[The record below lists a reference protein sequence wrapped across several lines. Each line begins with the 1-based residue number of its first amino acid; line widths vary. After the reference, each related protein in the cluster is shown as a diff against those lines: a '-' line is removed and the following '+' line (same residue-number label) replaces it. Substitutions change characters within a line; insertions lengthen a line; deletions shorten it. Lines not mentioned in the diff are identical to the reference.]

1 MTQCDIRNLERRGGF
16 CSLFSFWR
24 NNLTYVN
31 DRMISISFNSKRTY
45 VKHVAWW
52 SSVVFYTL
60 VVLRLITDSFIS
72 CFMWSAI
79 VQDRSRGLLDALYR
93 SSITSKSLYRNI
105 TCIRQILPPPP
116 HATCRIRPTMLQP
129 EPLLRW
135 CTRDGDSTRDSGLRL
150 CLPDLLNS
158 FHPQKSICLIA
169 AGSFKWR
176 SYYSKPLSWHF
187 KIEVTIKPFARDDNV
202 FIIDILEQVKS
213 AKGD

>member
-1 MTQCDIRNLERRGGF
+1 MTQCDIRNLERRGCF
-16 CSLFSFWR
+16 YSLFSFWR
-24 NNLTYVN
+24 NNLTFVN
-31 DRMISISFNSKRTY
+31 DRMNSISFNSKTY

-60 VVLRLITDSFIS
+60 VVLRLITDSFVS

-93 SSITSKSLYRNI
+93 SITSKSLYRSI
-105 TCIRQILPPPP
+105 TCIRQILPAPH
-116 HATCRIRPTMLQP
+116 HATCRMRPTMLQP

-158 FHPQKSICLIA
+158 FHPPKINLSYSSR
-169 AGSFKWR
+169 SF
-176 SYYSKPLSWHF
+176 
-187 KIEVTIKPFARDDNV
+187 
-202 FIIDILEQVKS
+202 
-213 AKGD
+213 